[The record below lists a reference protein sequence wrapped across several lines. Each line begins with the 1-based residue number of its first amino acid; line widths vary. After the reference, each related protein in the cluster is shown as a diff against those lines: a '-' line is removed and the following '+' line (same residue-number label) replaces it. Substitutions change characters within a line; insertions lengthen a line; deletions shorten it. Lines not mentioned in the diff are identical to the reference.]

1 MSDHDDR
8 INESIRKLEQHLTS
22 PLASGDFDDLI
33 FQLACDYAA
42 ENPGDYF
49 LTLPGIILP
58 IFT

>member
-1 MSDHDDR
+1 MDHEAR
-8 INESIRKLEQHLTS
+8 INESIRNLERHLNNQDAFDVDEILN
-22 PLASGDFDDLI
+22 LAM
-33 FQLACDYAA
+33 DYAS